1 MNTSVTAAALTPS
14 SPNPNKQQKQTAKE
28 VIAAKFDMVTNLI
41 SEKKIPALDE
51 LQMEALLHHMFT
63 ATPRAVSI
71 QVAEV
76 AYRYD
81 YDHPRAMDVFL
92 ASALP
97 LAERAARKRAERI
110 FVHPSDWQIELMYDG
125 AVQAVIATFQ
135 SKCVLKAEDDAFRRY
150 LLRAMAL
157 GAIRAYFRRGENDG
171 IRAAADLAAFA
182 APKKPSRN
190 ESEGEIITLE
200 LLEQVTSFPQLRPQ
214 VRATLE
220 CIRSLGP
227 DHALKEHAFTASGDP
242 DAWKRERGRRPIL
255 DPNMIAQS
263 MGVSKAKVHQYL
275 REARI
280 ILRQAFNQDGK
291 LFLTR

>member
-1 MNTSVTAAALTPS
+1 MLDT
-14 SPNPNKQQKQTAKE
+14 
-28 VIAAKFDMVTNLI
+28 VTNLI

-51 LQMEALLHHMFT
+51 LQMEALLHHLFT
-63 ATPRAVSI
+63 ATPGNMRI

-76 AYRYD
+76 VFRYD
-81 YDHPRAMDVFL
+81 RHHPRAMDVFL

-97 LAERAARKRAERI
+97 LAEAAACRRATKI
-110 FVHPSDWQIELMYDG
+110 FVHPSDLQIELMYGG
-125 AVQAVIATFQ
+125 AVEAVIAVFQ
-135 SKCVLKAEDDAFRRY
+135 SKSELKPENDAFRRY

-157 GAIRAYFRRGENDG
+157 GAVRAYFRRGENDG
-171 IRAAADLAAFA
+171 IRAAADLTACV
-182 APKKPSRN
+182 APKKSPRT
-190 ESEGEIITLE
+190 EVEDEIITWE
-200 LLEQVTSFPQLRPQ
+200 LLDQVTTFPQLRPP

-255 DPNMIAQS
+255 DPRAIAQA

-280 ILRQAFNQDGK
+280 ILRQAFDQDGR
-291 LFLTR
+291 LFLSR

>member
-1 MNTSVTAAALTPS
+1 MTTTIRARWTC
-14 SPNPNKQQKQTAKE
+14 
-28 VIAAKFDMVTNLI
+28 F
-41 SEKKIPALDE
+41 
-51 LQMEALLHHMFT
+51 LLP
-63 ATPRAVSI
+63 PRC
-71 QVAEV
+71 
-76 AYRYD
+76 RW
-81 YDHPRAMDVFL
+81 
-92 ASALP
+92 
-97 LAERAARKRAERI
+97 LAEQAARKRAERF

-135 SKCVLKAEDDAFRRY
+135 SKCVVKAEDDAFRRY

-190 ESEGEIITLE
+190 EAEGEIITLE
-200 LLEQVTSFPQLRPQ
+200 LLEQVTSFPQVRPP

-242 DAWKRERGRRPIL
+242 GRVETGAGQKADPRSEHDRSVDGSEQSKGAPVSARGSDHSPPGI
-255 DPNMIAQS
+255 QS
-263 MGVSKAKVHQYL
+263 
-275 REARI
+275 R
-280 ILRQAFNQDGK
+280 RQAVSDALK
-291 LFLTR
+291 P

>member
-1 MNTSVTAAALTPS
+1 M
-14 SPNPNKQQKQTAKE
+14 
-28 VIAAKFDMVTNLI
+28 FDIVTNLI
-41 SEKKIPALDE
+41 SERKIPDIDE
-51 LQMEALLHHMFT
+51 LQMEALLHHLFT
-63 ATPRAVSI
+63 ATPRDIRI

-81 YDHPRAMDVFL
+81 HGHPRAMDVFL

-97 LAERAARKRAERI
+97 LAEPTARRRAARI
-110 FVHPSDWQIELMYDG
+110 FVHPSDLQIELMYGG
-125 AVQAVIATFQ
+125 AVEAVITVFQ
-135 SKCVLKAEDDAFRRY
+135 TKCALKPEDNAFRRY
-150 LLRAMAL
+150 LLRSMVL
-157 GAIRAYFRRGENDG
+157 GAVRAYFRREENHG
-171 IRAAADLAAFA
+171 IRAAADLSAFA
-182 APKKPSRN
+182 VPKRLSRN
-190 ESEGEIITLE
+190 EVEEEIITWE
-200 LLEQVTSFPQLRPQ
+200 LLDRVTTFPQLRPP

-227 DHALKEHAFTASGDP
+227 DHAVKEHAFTASGDP

-255 DPNMIAQS
+255 DPKAIAQS

>member
-1 MNTSVTAAALTPS
+1 M
-14 SPNPNKQQKQTAKE
+14 
-28 VIAAKFDMVTNLI
+28 FDIVTNLI
-41 SEKKIPALDE
+41 SDRKIPALDK
-51 LQMEALLHHMFT
+51 LQMEALLHYLFT
-63 ATPRAVSI
+63 TTPRDMRI

-81 YDHPRAMDVFL
+81 RDHPGAMDVFL

-97 LAERAARKRAERI
+97 LAERAAHKRASRI
-110 FVHPSDWQIELMYDG
+110 FVHPSDLQIELMYGG
-125 AVQAVIATFQ
+125 AVEAVIAVFQ
-135 SKCVLKAEDDAFRRY
+135 SKSELEPEDNAFRRY

-157 GAIRAYFRRGENDG
+157 GAVRAYFRRGENDG
-171 IRAAADLAAFA
+171 IRAADDLTAFA
-182 APKKPSRN
+182 VPKRPSRN
-190 ESEGEIITLE
+190 EAEDEIITWE
-200 LLEQVTSFPQLRPQ
+200 LLDQVTTFPQLRPP

-255 DPNMIAQS
+255 DPKMIAQA
-263 MGVSKAKVHQYL
+263 MGVSKAKVHQYV

-291 LFLTR
+291 LFLSR

>member
-1 MNTSVTAAALTPS
+1 M
-14 SPNPNKQQKQTAKE
+14 
-28 VIAAKFDMVTNLI
+28 FDIVTNLI

-51 LQMEALLHHMFT
+51 LQTEALLHRLYT
-63 ATPRAVSI
+63 ATPKDTRI
-71 QVAEV
+71 EVAEI

-81 YDHPRAMDVFL
+81 RGHSRAMDVFL
-92 ASALP
+92 AAALP
-97 LAERAARKRAERI
+97 LAAQTARRRAARI
-110 FVHPSDWQIELMYDG
+110 FVHPSDLQIELMYGG
-125 AVQAVIATFQ
+125 AVEAVIAVFQ
-135 SKCVLKAEDDAFRRY
+135 SKCALKPEEGAFRRY
-150 LLRAMAL
+150 LLRAMVL
-157 GAIRAYFRRGENDG
+157 GTVRAYFRREENHG
-171 IRAAADLAAFA
+171 VRSAADLTAFVS
-182 APKKPSRN
+182 PKGLSRN
-190 ESEGEIITLE
+190 EVEDGIIIWE
-200 LLEQVTSFPQLRPQ
+200 LLDRTITFPQLRPP

-255 DPNMIAQS
+255 DPTVIAQA